1 MARYFKITEI
11 DRDTFI
17 QATGDDL
24 DCSQLVVPVNEEV
37 FVAVDEG
44 LKSSVTAYCE
54 AKKKKG
60 YSPSVGY
67 DLPREDCKE
76 SIKRRIT
83 LIREELLNISKEL

>member
-1 MARYFKITEI
+1 MKTTERMHI
-11 DRDTFI
+11 
-17 QATGDDL
+17 
-24 DCSQLVVPVNEEV
+24 
-37 FVAVDEG
+37 VAVMMKG
-44 LKSSVTAYCE
+44 LESSVNTYCE

-67 DLPREDCKE
+67 DLSRENGKE

>member
-1 MARYFKITEI
+1 MKTTE
-11 DRDTFI
+11 RMHMVYVMT
-17 QATGDDL
+17 
-24 DCSQLVVPVNEEV
+24 
-37 FVAVDEG
+37 EG

-67 DLPREDCKE
+67 DLPREDCRE

-83 LIREELLNISKEL
+83 LIREELLNISKKL